1 MCGIAGAISLNH
13 EPLRVERLKPMVDVI
28 AHRGPDDAG
37 YLVYQTETSPPLG
50 QDFTDSQFQEVCPLL
65 PIIDSPRS
73 RSGLHSEK
81 WDLFFGHRR
90 LSIIDLS
97 PRGHQPMCDESRRIW
112 LIYNGEIYN
121 FREIRQELKGLGYH
135 FSSASDTEVIIHA
148 YHQWGTDC
156 IHRFNGMFAFA
167 LYDSRNQK
175 VWIARDR
182 YGIKPLYYTL
192 TNKGTFLFGSE
203 IKSILEYLTE
213 TPDVDLAAL
222 NEYFS
227 FQNIFSDRTLFSGI
241 KLLPPGHCL
250 ELDLSH
256 VGNSSGTP
264 PIVSVRSA
272 CPDTIG
278 ETRESLW
285 NGPDLIGKKIS
296 KTKYWDF
303 DFGREVNIP
312 ANELEDQL
320 YDRLTQ
326 AIQRQ
331 CVSDVPVGSYLSGG
345 MDSGTV
351 TAITASVF
359 GRISTFTIGF
369 DLSEAAAH
377 ELSFDER
384 ESAEYITNLFQ
395 TEHNERVLH
404 SGDMEAAM
412 ANLIW
417 HLEDL
422 RVGQCYP
429 NYYAARLASKFVKVV
444 MSGTG
449 GDELFGGYPW
459 RYAAAIGNGV
469 KSYMDNYYRY
479 WQRLVYN
486 KEKPLLFNQEVANQ
500 LRKMDIDGAIPFKNH
515 TLMAFRNV
523 YPKDIQCKNQGEQI
537 KGSLYFECK
546 TFLHGLLVVEDKMSM
561 AHSLETRVPL
571 LDNDLVDFACQT
583 PVRYKIA
590 NLHNRYRS
598 EGRIGL
604 ERTDVG
610 KDILRKTMGRII
622 PKSVTQ
628 AKKQGFSGPDESWFR
643 GSSEKYV
650 RDLLLNDRA
659 RINEYLNP
667 EYVRQV
673 IETHSS
679 GVENKRLLIWSLLS
693 FEWWLKQFK

>member
-1 MCGIAGAISLNH
+1 MCGIVGAISLNH
-13 EPLRVERLKPMVDVI
+13 QPLQVERLKPMVDVI
-28 AHRGPDDAG
+28 THRGPDDAG
-37 YLVYQTETSPPLG
+37 YLVWQTGTHHPFG
-50 QDFTDSQFQEVCPLL
+50 QDFTDSQFQDISPLL
-65 PIIDSPRS
+65 PIIDSP
-73 RSGLHSEK
+73 SGQNRLHSEK

-97 PRGHQPMCDESRRIW
+97 PRGHQPMCDKSRKIW

-135 FSSASDTEVIIHA
+135 FFSTSDTEVIIHA
-148 YHQWGTDC
+148 YHEWGTDC

-167 LYDSRNQK
+167 LYDGRNQK
-175 VWIARDR
+175 IWIARDR

-192 TNKGTFLFGSE
+192 TNEGTFLFGSE
-203 IKSILEYLTE
+203 IKSILEYLPE
-213 TPDVDLAAL
+213 RPDVDLAAL

-250 ELDLSH
+250 ELDLS
-256 VGNSSGTP
+256 
-264 PIVSVRSA
+264 R
-272 CPDTIG
+272 G
-278 ETRESLW
+278 E
-285 NGPDLIGKKIS
+285 IA

-303 DFGREVNIP
+303 DFRQETNVP
-312 ANELEDQL
+312 ESELEDQL

-326 AIQRQ
+326 AIKRQ

-369 DLSEAAAH
+369 DLSEATAH

-384 ESAEYITNLFQ
+384 ELAEYMANLFR
-395 TEHNERVLH
+395 TEHHERVLH
-404 SGDMEAAM
+404 SGDMEAVM
-412 ANLIW
+412 ENLIW

-429 NYYAARLASKFVKVV
+429 NYYAARLASKSVKVV

-459 RYAAAIGNGV
+459 RYATAIGN
-469 KSYMDNYYRY
+469 SPDAYMDNYYRY

-486 KEKPLLFNQEVANQ
+486 KERPLLFNQEVTNQ
-500 LRKMDIDGAIPFKNH
+500 LCNMDIDGAIPFKNH
-515 TLMAFRNV
+515 TLRTFRNV
-523 YPKDIQCKNQGEQI
+523 YPKDIRCDSREEQVNH
-537 KGSLYFECK
+537 SLYFECK
-546 TFLHGLLVVEDKMSM
+546 TFLHGLLVVEDKISM

-571 LDNDLVDFACQT
+571 LDNDLVDLACRT
-583 PVRYKIA
+583 PIRHKIA
-590 NLHNRYRS
+590 NLHKWKAFDVNIRRT
-598 EGRIGL
+598 GKVGL

-622 PKSVTQ
+622 PKSITQ

-650 RDLLLNDRA
+650 RDLLLDDKA

-667 EYVRQV
+667 KYVRQV

-693 FEWWLKQFK
+693 FEWWLKQFIK

>member
-1 MCGIAGAISLNH
+1 MCGIAGVISLNH
-13 EPLRVERLKPMVDVI
+13 DPLQAERLKPMVDVI

-37 YLVYQTETSPPLG
+37 YLIYQTGTHHPTG
-50 QDFTDSQFQEVCPLL
+50 QDFTDNQFQEVCPLL
-65 PIIDSPRS
+65 PAIDSAAGKNR
-73 RSGLHSEK
+73 LHSEK

-97 PRGHQPMCDESRRIW
+97 PRGHQPMCDKSRKIW

-135 FSSASDTEVIIHA
+135 FSSTSDTEVIIHA

-175 VWIARDR
+175 VWLARDR

-192 TNKGTFLFGSE
+192 TNEGIFLFGSE
-203 IKSILEYLTE
+203 IKSVLEYLPE
-213 TPDVDLAAL
+213 TPNVDLAAL

-241 KLLPPGHCL
+241 KLLPPGHCM
-250 ELDLSH
+250 ELDLS
-256 VGNSSGTP
+256 GGALP
-264 PIVSVRSA
+264 P
-272 CPDTIG
+272 
-278 ETRESLW
+278 
-285 NGPDLIGKKIS
+285 NLIGQKIS

-303 DFGREVNIP
+303 DFGQETDVP
-312 ANELEDQL
+312 ENELEDQL

-326 AIQRQ
+326 AVKRQ

-359 GRISTFTIGF
+359 GHISTFTIGF
-369 DLSEAAAH
+369 DLLGAATH

-384 ESAEYITNLFQ
+384 ELAGYMANLFQ
-395 TEHNERVLH
+395 TEHHERVLH
-404 SGDMEAAM
+404 SDDMEAAI

-429 NYYAARLASKFVKVV
+429 NYYAAQLASKSVKVV

-459 RYAAAIGNGV
+459 RYATAIGNSPDV
-469 KSYMDNYYRY
+469 YIDNYYRY

-486 KEKPLLFNQEVANQ
+486 KEKPLLFNQEVATQ
-500 LRKMDIDGAIPFKNH
+500 LRKMDINGTAPFKNH

-523 YPKDIQCKNQGEQI
+523 YPKGILGESREEQVNH
-537 KGSLYFECK
+537 SLYFECK
-546 TFLHGLLVVEDKMSM
+546 TFLHGLLVVEDKISM

-571 LDNDLVDFACQT
+571 LDNNLVDFACQT
-583 PVRYKIA
+583 PVHYKIA
-590 NLHNRYRS
+590 NLHEWNAFNENTSRA
-598 EGRIGL
+598 GKIGL
-604 ERTDVG
+604 ERTDAG
-610 KDILRKTMGRII
+610 KSILRKTMGRII
-622 PKSVTQ
+622 PKSITQ
-628 AKKQGFSGPDESWFR
+628 ARKQGFSGPDESWFR

-650 RDLLLNDRA
+650 RDLLLSDRA

-679 GVENKRLLIWSLLS
+679 GAENKRLLIWSLLS
-693 FEWWLKQFK
+693 FEWWLKQFIR

>member
-1 MCGIAGAISLNH
+1 MCGIVGAISLNH
-13 EPLRVERLKPMVDVI
+13 EPLQAERLKPMVDVI

-37 YLVYQTETSPPLG
+37 YLVWQTGAHHPLG
-50 QDFTDSQFQEVCPLL
+50 QDFTDSQFRGVCPLL
-65 PIIDSPRS
+65 PVIDSP
-73 RSGLHSEK
+73 SGAGRLHSEK

-97 PRGHQPMCDESRRIW
+97 SRGHQPMCDKSRKIW

-135 FSSASDTEVIIHA
+135 FFSSSDTEVIIHA
-148 YHQWGTDC
+148 YHQWRMDC

-175 VWIARDR
+175 VWLARDR

-192 TNKGTFLFGSE
+192 TNEGTFLFGSE
-203 IKSILEYLTE
+203 IKSILEYLPE
-213 TPDVDLAAL
+213 TPDVDLVAL

-250 ELDLSH
+250 EIDLSN
-256 VGNSSGTP
+256 VGNNDRGSLQNTN
-264 PIVSVRSA
+264 PIRQ
-272 CPDTIG
+272 
-278 ETRESLW
+278 
-285 NGPDLIGKKIS
+285 KIS

-303 DFGREVNIP
+303 DFGQETDVP
-312 ANELEDQL
+312 ANQLEDQL
-320 YDRLTQ
+320 YDLLTQ
-326 AIQRQ
+326 AVKRQ

-359 GRISTFTIGF
+359 GRIATFTIGF
-369 DLSEAAAH
+369 DLSEAATH

-384 ESAEYITNLFQ
+384 ELAEYMANLFQ
-395 TEHNERVLH
+395 TAHHERVLH
-404 SGDMEAAM
+404 SGDMEAVM
-412 ANLIW
+412 GDLIW

-429 NYYAARLASKFVKVV
+429 NYYAAKLASKFVKVV

-459 RYAAAIGNGV
+459 RYAAAIGNSV
-469 KSYMDNYYRY
+469 ESYTDNYYRY

-500 LRKMDIDGAIPFKNH
+500 LCKMDIDGVMPFKNH
-515 TLMAFRNV
+515 TLMAFQNV
-523 YPKDIQCKNQGEQI
+523 YPKDIRCDSREEQI
-537 KGSLYFECK
+537 NHSLYFECK
-546 TFLHGLLVVEDKMSM
+546 TFLHGLLVVEDKISM

-571 LDNDLVDFACQT
+571 LDNDLVDLACQT

-590 NLHNRYRS
+590 NLNNWEAFNQNTS
-598 EGRIGL
+598 PTGKIGL
-604 ERTDVG
+604 ERTEVG

-622 PKSVTQ
+622 PKSITQ
-628 AKKQGFSGPDESWFR
+628 AKKQGFSAPDESWFR

-650 RDLLLNDRA
+650 RDLLLDDKA
-659 RINEYLNP
+659 RINDYLNP

-673 IETHSS
+673 IETHSF
-679 GVENKRLLIWSLLS
+679 GV
-693 FEWWLKQFK
+693 

>member
-13 EPLRVERLKPMVDVI
+13 GPLRVERLKPMVDVI

-37 YLVYQTETSPPLG
+37 YLVYQLQGSPRNGIG
-50 QDFTDSQFQEVCPLL
+50 QDFTDSQFQDICPLL
-65 PIIDSPRS
+65 PAIDSAAGQNR
-73 RSGLHSEK
+73 LHSEK
-81 WDLFFGHRR
+81 WNLFFGHRR

-97 PRGHQPMCDESRRIW
+97 PRGHQPMCDKSRRIW

-121 FREIRQELKGLGYH
+121 FREIRQELKGLGSH

-148 YHQWGTDC
+148 YHEWGMDC
-156 IHRFNGMFAFA
+156 IHRLNGMFAFA

-192 TNKGTFLFGSE
+192 TNEGTFLFGSE
-203 IKSILEYLTE
+203 IKSILEYLSE
-213 TPDVDLAAL
+213 AQDIDLAAL

-241 KLLPPGHCL
+241 KLLPPGHYL
-250 ELDLSH
+250 ELDLS
-256 VGNSSGTP
+256 
-264 PIVSVRSA
+264 PIALNPNAAIER
-272 CPDTIG
+272 
-278 ETRESLW
+278 
-285 NGPDLIGKKIS
+285 KIS

-303 DFGREVNIP
+303 DFGREINIP
-312 ANELEDQL
+312 ATELENQL

-326 AIQRQ
+326 AVKRQ

-359 GRISTFTIGF
+359 GQISTFTIGF
-369 DLSEAAAH
+369 DLSEAADH

-384 ESAEYITNLFQ
+384 ESAAHIANLFQ
-395 TEHNERVLH
+395 TAHHERVLH
-404 SGDMEAAM
+404 PDDMEAVM
-412 ANLIW
+412 GDLIW

-459 RYAAAIGNGV
+459 RYATAIGNSV
-469 KSYMDNYYRY
+469 ESYMDNYYHY
-479 WQRLVYN
+479 WQRLMYN
-486 KEKPLLFNQEVANQ
+486 NEKPLLFNQEVADR
-500 LRKMDIDGAIPFKNH
+500 LRKMDIDGAMPFKNH
-515 TLMAFRNV
+515 TLMAFQNV
-523 YPKDIQCKNQGEQI
+523 YPGEIRCNSREEQI

-571 LDNDLVDFACQT
+571 LDNDLVDLACQI

-590 NLHNRYRS
+590 NLHDWKASDADIPR
-598 EGRIGL
+598 GL
-604 ERTDVG
+604 ERTEVG

-622 PKSVTQ
+622 PKSITQ

-643 GSSEKYV
+643 GSSEKYM

-673 IETHSS
+673 IETHSA

-693 FEWWLKQFK
+693 FEWWLKQFIK

>member
-1 MCGIAGAISLNH
+1 MCGIVGAISLNH
-13 EPLRVERLKPMVDVI
+13 EPLQVARLKPMVDII

-37 YLVYQTETSPPLG
+37 YLVYRTGAHHATC
-50 QDFTDSQFQEVCPLL
+50 QDFTDSQFQEVCPSL
-65 PIIDSPRS
+65 PLIGSA
-73 RSGLHSEK
+73 SGQNRLHSEK

-97 PRGHQPMCDESRRIW
+97 PRAHQPMCDKSRKIW

-121 FREIRQELKGLGYH
+121 FREIRQELKALGYH
-135 FSSASDTEVIIHA
+135 FSSASDTEVILHA
-148 YHQWGTDC
+148 YHEWGTDC

-175 VWIARDR
+175 VWLARDR

-192 TNKGTFLFGSE
+192 TNEGTFLFGSE
-203 IKSILEYLTE
+203 IKSILEYLPE
-213 TPDVDLAAL
+213 RPDVDLAAL

-241 KLLPPGHCL
+241 TLLPPGHCL
-250 ELDLSH
+250 ELDLSN
-256 VGNSSGTP
+256 VENNDRGSLQSTN
-264 PIVSVRSA
+264 PI
-272 CPDTIG
+272 G
-278 ETRESLW
+278 Q
-285 NGPDLIGKKIS
+285 KIS
-296 KTKYWDF
+296 KTEYWDF
-303 DFGREVNIP
+303 DFGQEMDVP
-312 ANELEDQL
+312 ANQLEDQL
-320 YDRLTQ
+320 YDLLTQ
-326 AIQRQ
+326 AVKRQ
-331 CVSDVPVGSYLSGG
+331 CVSDVPIGSYLSGG
-345 MDSGTV
+345 MDSGAV

-359 GRISTFTIGF
+359 GRIATFTIGF

-384 ESAEYITNLFQ
+384 KSAESMANLFQ
-395 TEHNERVLH
+395 TAHHECVLG
-404 SGDMEAAM
+404 SGDMEAVM
-412 ANLIW
+412 GNLIW

-429 NYYAARLASKFVKVV
+429 NYYAARLASKSVKVV

-459 RYAAAIGNGV
+459 RYAAGVGNSIE
-469 KSYMDNYYRY
+469 SYMDNYYRY

-486 KEKPLLFNQEVANQ
+486 KEKSLLFNQEVANQ
-500 LRKMDIDGAIPFKNH
+500 LCKLDIDGAIPFKNH
-515 TLMAFRNV
+515 TLKTFRNV
-523 YPKDIQCKNQGEQI
+523 YPKDIRGESREEQVNH
-537 KGSLYFECK
+537 SLYFECK

-571 LDNDLVDFACQT
+571 LDNDLVDLACQT
-583 PVRYKIA
+583 PVHYKIA
-590 NLHNRYRS
+590 NLHERNAFVQDTSRRGKVS
-598 EGRIGL
+598 L
-604 ERTDVG
+604 KRTDVG

-622 PKSVTQ
+622 PKSITQ

-650 RDLLLNDRA
+650 RDLLLNDKA
-659 RINEYLNP
+659 RINEYFNP

-673 IETHSS
+673 IETHNS
-679 GVENKRLLIWSLLS
+679 GAENKRLLIWSLLS
-693 FEWWLKQFK
+693 FEWWLKQFIK

>member
-13 EPLRVERLKPMVDVI
+13 RSLQVERLKPMVDAI

-37 YLVYQTETSPPLG
+37 YLVWQTGTHHSLG
-50 QDFTDSQFQEVCPLL
+50 QDFTDSQFQDISPLL
-65 PIIDSPRS
+65 PVIDSPSGQNRLRS
-73 RSGLHSEK
+73 EE
-81 WDLFFGHRR
+81 WNLFFGHRR

-97 PRGHQPMCDESRRIW
+97 PRGHQPMSDKPRKIW

-135 FSSASDTEVIIHA
+135 FFSASDTEVIVHA
-148 YHQWGTDC
+148 YHEWGTDC
-156 IHRFNGMFAFA
+156 IHRFNGMFALA

-175 VWIARDR
+175 VWLARDR

-192 TNKGTFLFGSE
+192 TNEGTFLFGSE
-203 IKSILEYLTE
+203 IKSILEYLPE

-256 VGNSSGTP
+256 VALN
-264 PIVSVRSA
+264 
-272 CPDTIG
+272 
-278 ETRESLW
+278 
-285 NGPDLIGKKIS
+285 PDLIGRKIS

-303 DFGREVNIP
+303 DFGQETKTS

-326 AIQRQ
+326 AVERQ

-351 TAITASVF
+351 TAITTAVF
-359 GRISTFTIGF
+359 GRIATFTIGF
-369 DLSEAAAH
+369 DLSEAASH
-377 ELSFDER
+377 ELNFDER
-384 ESAEYITNLFQ
+384 ESAEYMANLFQ
-395 TEHNERVLH
+395 TEHHERVLH
-404 SGDMEAAM
+404 PDDMEAVTAK
-412 ANLIW
+412 LIW

-459 RYAAAIGNGV
+459 RYAAGIGNSV
-469 KSYMDNYYRY
+469 ESYADNYYRY

-486 KEKPLLFNQEVANQ
+486 EEKPLLFNREVGDQ
-500 LRKMDIDGAIPFKNH
+500 LRRMDIDGAIPLKNH

-523 YPKDIQCKNQGEQI
+523 YPRGIRCNSRAEQVNH
-537 KGSLYFECK
+537 SLYFECK

-561 AHSLETRVPL
+561 AHSLETRVPF
-571 LDNDLVDFACQT
+571 LDNDLVDLACQT

-590 NLHNRYRS
+590 NLHNWKAFNENSALRGKDS
-598 EGRIGL
+598 S

-610 KDILRKTMGRII
+610 KNILRKTMARII
-622 PKSVTQ
+622 PISITQ
-628 AKKQGFSGPDESWFR
+628 AKKQGFSAPDESWFR
-643 GSSEKYV
+643 GSSEQYI
-650 RDLLLNDRA
+650 RDLLLDDRA

-667 EYVRQV
+667 GYVRQV
-673 IETHSS
+673 IETHSA

-693 FEWWLKQFK
+693 FEWWLKQFVK

>member
-13 EPLRVERLKPMVDVI
+13 DPLQAERLQPMIDVI

-37 YLVYQTETSPPLG
+37 YLVCRTGTDHSLG
-50 QDFTDSQFQEVCPLL
+50 QDFTDSQFQDICPLMPAIDL
-65 PIIDSPRS
+65 P
-73 RSGLHSEK
+73 SGKNRLHSEK

-90 LSIIDLS
+90 LSVIDLS
-97 PRGHQPMCDESRRIW
+97 PRGHQPMCDQSRKIW

-121 FREIRQELKGLGYH
+121 FREIRQELKSLGYH

-175 VWIARDR
+175 VWLVRDR

-192 TNKGTFLFGSE
+192 TNEGTFLFGSE
-203 IKSILEYLTE
+203 IKSILEYLPE
-213 TPDVDLAAL
+213 RPGIDLAAL

-227 FQNIFSDRTLFSGI
+227 FQNICSDRTLFSGI
-241 KLLPPGHCL
+241 KLLSPGHCL

-256 VGNSSGTP
+256 PAWPSN
-264 PIVSVRSA
+264 
-272 CPDTIG
+272 
-278 ETRESLW
+278 
-285 NGPDLIGKKIS
+285 LIEQKIS

-303 DFGREVNIP
+303 DFGQETNVPENK
-312 ANELEDQL
+312 LEDQL

-326 AIQRQ
+326 AVKRQ

-359 GRISTFTIGF
+359 GRLSTFTIGF
-369 DLSEAAAH
+369 DLAEAAAH

-384 ESAEYITNLFQ
+384 ELAEYMANLFQ
-395 TEHNERVLH
+395 TDHHERVLH

-429 NYYAARLASKFVKVV
+429 NYYAAQLASKSVKVV

-459 RYAAAIGNGV
+459 RYATAIGN
-469 KSYMDNYYRY
+469 SPDAYIDNYYRY

-500 LRKMDIDGAIPFKNH
+500 LRKMDIDGTVPFKNH

-523 YPKDIQCKNQGEQI
+523 YPKDILGDSRAEQVNH
-537 KGSLYFECK
+537 SLYFECK
-546 TFLHGLLVVEDKMSM
+546 TFLHGLLVVEDKISM

-571 LDNDLVDFACQT
+571 LDNDLVDLACQT
-583 PVRYKIA
+583 PVHYKIA
-590 NLHNRYRS
+590 NWHEWNAFNEDTSRT
-598 EGRIGL
+598 GKVNL
-604 ERTDVG
+604 ERTDAG
-610 KDILRKTMGRII
+610 KSILRKTMERII
-622 PKSVTQ
+622 PKSITQ

-650 RDLLLNDRA
+650 RDLLLSNQA

-667 EYVRQV
+667 KYVRQV
-673 IETHSS
+673 IETHSA

-693 FEWWLKQFK
+693 FEWWLKQFVR

>member
-1 MCGIAGAISLNH
+1 MCGIVGAISLNH
-13 EPLRVERLKPMVDVI
+13 QPLQVERLKPMVDVI

-37 YLVYQTETSPPLG
+37 YLVWQTGTHHALG
-50 QDFTDSQFQEVCPLL
+50 QDFTDSQFQDVCPLL
-65 PIIDSPRS
+65 SVIDSP
-73 RSGLHSEK
+73 SGQNRLHSEK

-97 PRGHQPMCDESRRIW
+97 PRGHQPMCDKSRKIW

-135 FSSASDTEVIIHA
+135 FFSTSDTEVIIHA

-175 VWIARDR
+175 VWLARDR

-192 TNKGTFLFGSE
+192 TNEGTFLFGSE
-203 IKSILEYLTE
+203 IKSILEYLPE
-213 TPDVDLAAL
+213 APDVDLAAL

-250 ELDLSH
+250 ELDLL
-256 VGNSSGTP
+256 
-264 PIVSVRSA
+264 R
-272 CPDTIG
+272 G
-278 ETRESLW
+278 E
-285 NGPDLIGKKIS
+285 IAQ
-296 KTKYWDF
+296 TKYWDF
-303 DFGREVNIP
+303 DFKQETNVP
-312 ANELEDQL
+312 ESELEDQL

-326 AIQRQ
+326 AVKRQ

-369 DLSEAAAH
+369 DLSEATAH

-384 ESAEYITNLFQ
+384 ELAEYMANLFR
-395 TEHNERVLH
+395 TEHHERVLH
-404 SGDMEAAM
+404 SGDMEAVM
-412 ANLIW
+412 ENLIW

-429 NYYAARLASKFVKVV
+429 NYYAARLASKSVKVV

-459 RYAAAIGNGV
+459 RYATAIGNSV
-469 KSYMDNYYRY
+469 ESYRDNYYRY

-500 LRKMDIDGAIPFKNH
+500 LRKMDVDGAVPFKNH

-523 YPKDIQCKNQGEQI
+523 YPREIQCSSKEEQVNH
-537 KGSLYFECK
+537 SLYFECK

-571 LDNDLVDFACQT
+571 LDNDLVDLACQT
-583 PVRYKIA
+583 PVRHKIA
-590 NLHNRYRS
+590 NLHKWKAFDANNRRT
-598 EGRIGL
+598 GKINL
-604 ERTDVG
+604 ERTEVG
-610 KDILRKTMGRII
+610 KEILRKTMGRII
-622 PKSVTQ
+622 PQSITQ
-628 AKKQGFSGPDESWFR
+628 AKKQGFSAPDESWFR

-650 RDLLLNDRA
+650 RDLLLSDQA

-667 EYVRQV
+667 KYVRQV
-673 IETHSS
+673 IETHSA

-693 FEWWLKQFK
+693 FEWWLKQFVK

>member
-1 MCGIAGAISLNH
+1 MCGITGAISLNH
-13 EPLRVERLKPMVDVI
+13 QPLRVEHLRPMVDII

-37 YLVYQTETSPPLG
+37 YLVWQTGAHHSLG
-50 QDFTDSQFQEVCPLL
+50 QDFTDSQFQDVCPLL
-65 PIIDSPRS
+65 PVIDSL
-73 RSGLHSEK
+73 SGQNRLHSEK
-81 WDLFFGHRR
+81 WNLFFGHRR
-90 LSIIDLS
+90 LSVIDLS
-97 PRGHQPMCDESRRIW
+97 PRGHQPMCDKFRKIW

-121 FREIRQELKGLGYH
+121 FREIRQELKALGYH
-135 FSSASDTEVIIHA
+135 FSSASDTEVILHA
-148 YHQWGTDC
+148 YHEWGTDC

-167 LYDSRNQK
+167 LYDNRNQK
-175 VWIARDR
+175 VWLARDR

-192 TNKGTFLFGSE
+192 TNEGTFLFGSE
-203 IKSILEYLTE
+203 IKSILEYLPE
-213 TPDVDLAAL
+213 SPEVDLAAL

-250 ELDLSH
+250 ELDLSN
-256 VGNSSGTP
+256 VGNNDRG
-264 PIVSVRSA
+264 
-272 CPDTIG
+272 
-278 ETRESLW
+278 SLQ
-285 NGPDLIGKKIS
+285 NTSLIRQKIS

-303 DFGREVNIP
+303 DFGQEIDIP
-312 ANELEDQL
+312 VNELEDQL

-326 AIQRQ
+326 AVKRQ
-331 CVSDVPVGSYLSGG
+331 CISDVPVGSYLSGG

-359 GRISTFTIGF
+359 GQISTFTIGF

-384 ESAEYITNLFQ
+384 ELAGDIANLFQ
-395 TEHNERVLH
+395 TRHHEHVLH
-404 SGDMEAAM
+404 SGDMEAVM
-412 ANLIW
+412 GDLIW

-429 NYYAARLASKFVKVV
+429 NYHAAQLASKSVKVV

-459 RYAAAIGNGV
+459 RYAAAIGNSAE
-469 KSYMDNYYRY
+469 SYTDNYYRY

-486 KEKPLLFNQEVANQ
+486 REKSLLFNQEIVNQ
-500 LRKMDIDGAIPFKNH
+500 LRKMDIDGAIPLKNH
-515 TLMAFRNV
+515 TLRAFQDV
-523 YPKDIQCKNQGEQI
+523 YPEGIQCDSREEQVNH
-537 KGSLYFECK
+537 SLYFECK
-546 TFLHGLLVVEDKMSM
+546 TFLHGLLVVEDKISM

-571 LDNDLVDFACQT
+571 LDNDLVDLACQT
-583 PVRYKIA
+583 PVHYKIA
-590 NLHNRYRS
+590 NLHNWKVFDANSPRT
-598 EGRIGL
+598 GKVGL

-610 KDILRKTMGRII
+610 KDILRKTMRRII
-622 PKSVTQ
+622 PKSITQ
-628 AKKQGFSGPDESWFR
+628 AKKQGFSAPDESWFR

-650 RDLLLNDRA
+650 RDFLLSDQA

-673 IETHSS
+673 IETHSA
-679 GVENKRLLIWSLLS
+679 GIENKRLLIWSLLS
-693 FEWWLKQFK
+693 FEWWLKQFMK

>member
-13 EPLRVERLKPMVDVI
+13 EPLRVECLKPMVDVI

-37 YLVYQTETSPPLG
+37 YLVYQTGMHHPTG
-50 QDFTDSQFQEVCPLL
+50 QDFTDSQFQEVCLLL
-65 PIIDSPRS
+65 PIIDSP
-73 RSGLHSEK
+73 SGRNRLHSEK

-97 PRGHQPMCDESRRIW
+97 PRGHQPMCDKSRKIW

-135 FSSASDTEVIIHA
+135 FSSASDTEVIIYA

-192 TNKGTFLFGSE
+192 TNEGTFLFGSE
-203 IKSILEYLTE
+203 IKSILEYLPE

-256 VGNSSGTP
+256 AALSPN
-264 PIVSVRSA
+264 
-272 CPDTIG
+272 
-278 ETRESLW
+278 
-285 NGPDLIGKKIS
+285 LIGRKIS

-303 DFGREVNIP
+303 DFGGETNVP
-312 ANELEDQL
+312 ENELEDQL

-326 AIQRQ
+326 AVKRQ

-369 DLSEAAAH
+369 DLSEAATH
-377 ELSFDER
+377 ELNFDER
-384 ESAEYITNLFQ
+384 ELAEYMANLFQ
-395 TEHNERVLH
+395 TAHHEFVLH
-404 SGDMEAAM
+404 SGDMEAVM
-412 ANLIW
+412 GDLIW

-429 NYYAARLASKFVKVV
+429 NYHAARLAGKQVKVV

-459 RYAAAIGNGV
+459 RYAAAIGNSV
-469 KSYMDNYYRY
+469 ESYTDNYYRY

-500 LRKMDIDGAIPFKNH
+500 LCKMDIDGAIPFKNH
-515 TLMAFRNV
+515 TLMTFQNV
-523 YPKDIQCKNQGEQI
+523 YPKDIRCDSREEQVNY
-537 KGSLYFECK
+537 SLYFECK
-546 TFLHGLLVVEDKMSM
+546 TFLHGLLVVEDKISM

-571 LDNDLVDFACQT
+571 LDNDLVDLACQT
-583 PVRYKIA
+583 AVRYKIA
-590 NLHNRYRS
+590 NLHNWKVFNENTSRT
-598 EGRIGL
+598 GKVGL
-604 ERTDVG
+604 ERTAVG

-622 PKSVTQ
+622 PKSLRKPRNR
-628 AKKQGFSGPDESWFR
+628 ASADPMNR
-643 GSSEKYV
+643 GSAAAAKNMY
-650 RDLLLNDRA
+650 
-659 RINEYLNP
+659 
-667 EYVRQV
+667 
-673 IETHSS
+673 ET
-679 GVENKRLLIWSLLS
+679 
-693 FEWWLKQFK
+693 FC

>member
-1 MCGIAGAISLNH
+1 MCGIAGAVSLNH
-13 EPLRVERLKPMVDVI
+13 EPLQVERLKPMVDVI

-37 YLVYQTETSPPLG
+37 YLVYQTGTDRLVG

-65 PIIDSPRS
+65 PVIDSP
-73 RSGLHSEK
+73 SGRRILHSEK
-81 WDLFFGHRR
+81 WNLFFGHRR

-97 PRGHQPMCDESRRIW
+97 PRGHQPMCDKGRKIW

-121 FREIRQELKGLGYH
+121 FREIRQELKRLGYH

-167 LYDSRNQK
+167 LYDSRNHK
-175 VWIARDR
+175 VWLARDR

-192 TNKGTFLFGSE
+192 TDEGTFLFGSE
-203 IKSILEYLTE
+203 IKSILEYLPAG
-213 TPDVDLAAL
+213 PDVDLAAL

-241 KLLPPGHCL
+241 KLLPPGHSL
-250 ELDLSH
+250 ELDLSN
-256 VGNSSGTP
+256 VDLN
-264 PIVSVRSA
+264 
-272 CPDTIG
+272 PDCIG
-278 ETRESLW
+278 R
-285 NGPDLIGKKIS
+285 KIS

-303 DFGREVNIP
+303 DFGQEIDVP
-312 ANELEDQL
+312 TTQLEDQL
-320 YDRLTQ
+320 YALLTQ
-326 AIQRQ
+326 AIKRQ

-351 TAITASVF
+351 TAITTSVF
-359 GRISTFTIGF
+359 GRIATFTIGF
-369 DLSEAAAH
+369 DLSEAAGH
-377 ELSFDER
+377 ERSFDER
-384 ESAEYITNLFQ
+384 ELAEYMANLFQ
-395 TEHNERVLH
+395 TQHHERALH
-404 SGDMEAAM
+404 SGDMEAVM
-412 ANLIW
+412 GNLIW

-429 NYYAARLASKFVKVV
+429 NYHAAHLASKSVKVV

-459 RYAAAIGNGV
+459 RYAAAIGN
-469 KSYMDNYYRY
+469 SPDAYMDNYYRY

-486 KEKPLLFNQEVANQ
+486 REKSLLFNQEVTNQ
-500 LRKMDIDGAIPFKNH
+500 LCSMDIDGAIPFKNH
-515 TLMAFRNV
+515 TLKTFRNV
-523 YPKDIQCKNQGEQI
+523 YPGDIRCDSREEQVNH
-537 KGSLYFECK
+537 SLYFECK
-546 TFLHGLLVVEDKMSM
+546 TFLHGLLVVEDKISM

-571 LDNDLVDFACQT
+571 LDNDLVDLACQT

-590 NLHNRYRS
+590 NLHEWNAFNENTSRA
-598 EGRIGL
+598 EKVGL
-604 ERTDVG
+604 ERTDAG

-622 PKSVTQ
+622 PQSVTQ

-650 RDLLLNDRA
+650 RDLLLDDKA

-679 GVENKRLLIWSLLS
+679 GAENKRLLIWSLLS
-693 FEWWLKQFK
+693 FEWWLKQFIK

>member
-13 EPLRVERLKPMVDVI
+13 RPLQAERLKPMIDVI

-37 YLVYQTETSPPLG
+37 YLVWQAGTYHSLG
-50 QDFTDSQFQEVCPLL
+50 QDFTDSQFQEIAPLL
-65 PIIDSPRS
+65 PVIDSPSGQNRLRS
-73 RSGLHSEK
+73 EE
-81 WDLFFGHRR
+81 WNLFFGHRR

-97 PRGHQPMCDESRRIW
+97 PRGHQPMSDKPRKIW
-112 LIYNGEIYN
+112 LVYNGEIYN

-135 FSSASDTEVIIHA
+135 FSSVSDTEVIIHA
-148 YHQWGTDC
+148 YHEWGTDC
-156 IHRFNGMFAFA
+156 IHRFNGMFALA

-175 VWIARDR
+175 VWLARDR

-192 TNKGTFLFGSE
+192 TNEGTFLFGSE
-203 IKSILEYLTE
+203 IKSILEYLPE

-256 VGNSSGTP
+256 VALN
-264 PIVSVRSA
+264 
-272 CPDTIG
+272 
-278 ETRESLW
+278 
-285 NGPDLIGKKIS
+285 PDLIGRKIS

-303 DFGREVNIP
+303 DFGQETKTS

-326 AIQRQ
+326 AVERQ

-351 TAITASVF
+351 TAITTAVF
-359 GRISTFTIGF
+359 GRIATFTIGF
-369 DLSEAAAH
+369 DLSEAASH
-377 ELSFDER
+377 ELNFDER
-384 ESAEYITNLFQ
+384 ESAEYMANLFQ
-395 TEHNERVLH
+395 TTHHERVLH
-404 SGDMEAAM
+404 PDDMEAVTAK
-412 ANLIW
+412 LIW

-429 NYYAARLASKFVKVV
+429 NYYAAQLAGKFVKVV

-459 RYAAAIGNGV
+459 RYAAGIGNSV
-469 KSYMDNYYRY
+469 ESYTDNYYRY

-486 KEKPLLFNQEVANQ
+486 EEKPLLFNREVGDQ
-500 LRKMDIDGAIPFKNH
+500 LRKMDIDGAIPLKNH

-523 YPKDIQCKNQGEQI
+523 YPRGIRCNSREEQVNH
-537 KGSLYFECK
+537 SLYFECK

-571 LDNDLVDFACQT
+571 LDNDLVDLACQT

-590 NLHNRYRS
+590 NLHNWKAFNENS
-598 EGRIGL
+598 LLKGKDSS

-610 KDILRKTMGRII
+610 KNILRKTMARII
-622 PKSVTQ
+622 PRSITQ
-628 AKKQGFSGPDESWFR
+628 AKKQGFSAPDESWFR
-643 GSSEKYV
+643 GSSEQYI
-650 RDLLLNDRA
+650 RDLLLDDRA

-667 EYVRQV
+667 GYVRQV
-673 IETHSS
+673 IETHSA

-693 FEWWLKQFK
+693 FEWWLKQFVK

>member
-37 YLVYQTETSPPLG
+37 YLIYQTGTHHPTG
-50 QDFTDSQFQEVCPLL
+50 QDFTDNQFQEVCPLL
-65 PIIDSPRS
+65 PVIDSAAGKNR
-73 RSGLHSEK
+73 LHSEK

-97 PRGHQPMCDESRRIW
+97 PRGHQPMCDKSRKIW

-121 FREIRQELKGLGYH
+121 FREIRQELKALGYR

-148 YHQWGTDC
+148 YHEWGADC

-167 LYDSRNQK
+167 LYDSLNQK
-175 VWIARDR
+175 VWLARDR

-192 TNKGTFLFGSE
+192 TNEGTFLFGSE
-203 IKSILEYLTE
+203 IKSILEYLPE
-213 TPDVDLAAL
+213 TPNVDLAAL

-227 FQNIFSDRTLFSGI
+227 FQNIFTDRTLFSGI
-241 KLLPPGHCL
+241 KLLPPGHYL
-250 ELDLSH
+250 ELSLLSPA
-256 VGNSSGTP
+256 SP
-264 PIVSVRSA
+264 
-272 CPDTIG
+272 
-278 ETRESLW
+278 
-285 NGPDLIGKKIS
+285 PDLIGRQIS
-296 KTKYWDF
+296 KIKYWDF
-303 DFGREVNIP
+303 DFGQETNIP
-312 ANELEDQL
+312 ENELENQL

-326 AIQRQ
+326 AVKRQ
-331 CVSDVPVGSYLSGG
+331 CVSDVPIGSYLSGG

-377 ELSFDER
+377 ELNFDER
-384 ESAEYITNLFQ
+384 KSAESMANLFQ
-395 TEHNERVLH
+395 TEHHERVLR
-404 SGDMEAAM
+404 SDDMETVM
-412 ANLIW
+412 EDLIW

-429 NYYAARLASKFVKVV
+429 NYYAAWLASRSVKVV

-459 RYAAAIGNGV
+459 RYAAGLGNSV
-469 KSYMDNYYRY
+469 ESYTDNYYRY

-500 LRKMDIDGAIPFKNH
+500 LCEMDIDGAIPFKNH

-523 YPKDIQCKNQGEQI
+523 YPKDIQCGSPEEQVNH
-537 KGSLYFECK
+537 SLYFECK
-546 TFLHGLLVVEDKMSM
+546 TFLHGLLVVEDKISM

-571 LDNDLVDFACQT
+571 LDNDLVDLACQT
-583 PVRYKIA
+583 PVLYKIA
-590 NLHNRYRS
+590 NLHDWEAFNKNTSRT
-598 EGRIGL
+598 GQVGL
-604 ERTDVG
+604 ERTAVG

-622 PKSVTQ
+622 PKSITQ
-628 AKKQGFSGPDESWFR
+628 AKKQGFSAPDESWFR

-650 RDLLLNDRA
+650 RDLLLRDKA

-693 FEWWLKQFK
+693 LEWWLKQFIR

>member
-13 EPLRVERLKPMVDVI
+13 RPLQAERLKPMIDVI

-37 YLVYQTETSPPLG
+37 YLVWQTGTYHSLG
-50 QDFTDSQFQEVCPLL
+50 QDFTDSQFQEISPLL
-65 PIIDSPRS
+65 PVIDSPSGQNRLRS
-73 RSGLHSEK
+73 EE
-81 WDLFFGHRR
+81 WNLFFGHRR

-97 PRGHQPMCDESRRIW
+97 PRGHQPMSDKSRKIW
-112 LIYNGEIYN
+112 LVYNGEIYN
-121 FREIRQELKGLGYH
+121 FREIRQELKELGYH
-135 FSSASDTEVIIHA
+135 FFSASDTEVIIHA
-148 YHQWGTDC
+148 YREWGTDC
-156 IHRFNGMFAFA
+156 IHRFNGMFALA

-192 TNKGTFLFGSE
+192 TNEGTFLFGSE
-203 IKSILEYLTE
+203 IKSILEYLPE

-241 KLLPPGHCL
+241 KLLPPGHYL
-250 ELDLSH
+250 ELDLS
-256 VGNSSGTP
+256 
-264 PIVSVRSA
+264 PIA
-272 CPDTIG
+272 LNPG
-278 ETRESLW
+278 
-285 NGPDLIGKKIS
+285 LIGRKIS

-303 DFGREVNIP
+303 DFGQESKTS

-326 AIQRQ
+326 AVERQ

-351 TAITASVF
+351 TAITTSVF
-359 GRISTFTIGF
+359 GRIATFTIGF
-369 DLSEAAAH
+369 DLSEAASH
-377 ELSFDER
+377 ELNFDER
-384 ESAEYITNLFQ
+384 ESAEYMANLFQ
-395 TEHNERVLH
+395 TEHHERVLH
-404 SGDMEAAM
+404 PNDMEAVTAK
-412 ANLIW
+412 LIW

-429 NYYAARLASKFVKVV
+429 NYYAAQLAGKFVKVV

-459 RYAAAIGNGV
+459 RYAAGIGNSV
-469 KSYMDNYYRY
+469 ESYTDNYYRY

-486 KEKPLLFNQEVANQ
+486 EEKPLLFNREVGDQ
-500 LRKMDIDGAIPFKNH
+500 LRQMDIDGAIPLKNH

-523 YPKDIQCKNQGEQI
+523 YPSEIRCNSREEQVNH
-537 KGSLYFECK
+537 SLYFECK

-571 LDNDLVDFACQT
+571 LDNDLVDLACQT

-590 NLHNRYRS
+590 NLHNWKAFNENS
-598 EGRIGL
+598 PFKGKDSS

-610 KDILRKTMGRII
+610 KNILRKTMARII
-622 PKSVTQ
+622 PRSITQ
-628 AKKQGFSGPDESWFR
+628 AKKQGFSAPDESWFR
-643 GSSEKYV
+643 GSSEQYI
-650 RDLLLNDRA
+650 RDLLLDDRA

-667 EYVRQV
+667 GYVRQV
-673 IETHSS
+673 IETHSA

-693 FEWWLKQFK
+693 FEWWLKQFVK

>member
-13 EPLRVERLKPMVDVI
+13 RPLYVDRLKPMVDVI

-37 YLVYQTETSPPLG
+37 YLVAQTVTNRSLV
-50 QDFTDSQFQEVCPLL
+50 QDFTDSQFHDICPLL
-65 PIIDSPRS
+65 SVIDSP
-73 RSGLHSEK
+73 SGQNRLYSEK
-81 WDLFFGHRR
+81 WNLFFGHRR

-97 PRGHQPMCDESRRIW
+97 PRGHQPMSDKSRTIW

-121 FREIRQELKGLGYH
+121 FREIRQELEKLDYH
-135 FSSASDTEVIIHA
+135 FFSSSDTEVIIHA
-148 YHQWGTDC
+148 YHKWGMDC
-156 IHRFNGMFAFA
+156 IHRFNGMFALA

-175 VWIARDR
+175 VWLARDR

-192 TNKGTFLFGSE
+192 TNEETFLFGSE
-203 IKSILEYLTE
+203 IKSILEYLPE

-227 FQNIFSDRTLFSGI
+227 FQNVFSDRTLFSGI
-241 KLLPPGHCL
+241 KLLPPGHYL
-250 ELDLSH
+250 ELNLPGATLSP
-256 VGNSSGTP
+256 N
-264 PIVSVRSA
+264 PI
-272 CPDTIG
+272 G
-278 ETRESLW
+278 Q
-285 NGPDLIGKKIS
+285 KIS
-296 KTKYWDF
+296 KTKHWDF
-303 DFGREVNIP
+303 NFGQETNMP
-312 ANELEDQL
+312 EDELEDHL

-326 AIQRQ
+326 AVKRQ

-351 TAITASVF
+351 TAITACVF
-359 GRISTFTIGF
+359 GQISTFTIGF
-369 DLSEAAAH
+369 DLSEAATH
-377 ELSFDER
+377 ELNFDER
-384 ESAEYITNLFQ
+384 ESAEYMANLFR
-395 TEHNERVLH
+395 TAHHERVLH
-404 SGDMEAAM
+404 SDDMEAAM

-422 RVGQCYP
+422 RAGQCYP
-429 NYYAARLASKFVKVV
+429 NYYAARLAGGFVKVV

-459 RYAAAIGNGV
+459 RYAAAIGNSAE
-469 KSYMDNYYRY
+469 SYTDNYYRY

-486 KEKPLLFNQEVANQ
+486 KDKPLIFNQEVKDQ
-500 LRKMDIDGAIPFKNH
+500 LRQMDIDGGIPFKNH
-515 TLMAFRNV
+515 TLSAFRNV
-523 YPKDIQCKNQGEQI
+523 YPMGIQCNSWEEQVNH
-537 KGSLYFECK
+537 SLYFECK

-571 LDNDLVDFACQT
+571 LDNDLVDLACQT

-590 NLHNRYRS
+590 NFHNWKAFDANS
-598 EGRIGL
+598 PPTGKVGL

-622 PKSVTQ
+622 PKSITR

-643 GSSEKYV
+643 GSSQNYV
-650 RDLLLNDRA
+650 QDLLLDDKA

-673 IETHSS
+673 LETHNA

-693 FEWWLKQFK
+693 FEWWLRQFIK

>member
-13 EPLRVERLKPMVDVI
+13 HPLQTERLKPMVDVI

-37 YLVYQTETSPPLG
+37 YLVYQTGNYQPLG
-50 QDFTDSQFQEVCPLL
+50 QDFTDSQFQNVCPLL
-65 PIIDSPRS
+65 PVIDSPLRS

-97 PRGHQPMCDESRRIW
+97 PRGHQPMCDKSRKIW

-148 YHQWGTDC
+148 YHQWGTNC

-175 VWIARDR
+175 VWLARDR
-182 YGIKPLYYTL
+182 YGVKPLYYTL
-192 TNKGTFLFGSE
+192 TDEGTFLFGSE
-203 IKSILEYLTE
+203 IKSILEYLPE
-213 TPDVDLAAL
+213 GPDVDLAAL

-241 KLLPPGHCL
+241 KLLPPGHYL
-250 ELDLSH
+250 ELDLSN
-256 VGNSSGTP
+256 VALN
-264 PIVSVRSA
+264 
-272 CPDTIG
+272 
-278 ETRESLW
+278 
-285 NGPDLIGKKIS
+285 PDLIGRKIS

-303 DFGREVNIP
+303 DFGQEMGIP

-320 YDRLTQ
+320 YDRLTR
-326 AIQRQ
+326 AVKRQ

-359 GRISTFTIGF
+359 GRIATFTIGF
-369 DLSEAAAH
+369 DLSEAADH
-377 ELSFDER
+377 ELTFDER
-384 ESAEYITNLFQ
+384 ELAEYMANLFQ
-395 TEHNERVLH
+395 TAHHEHVLH
-404 SGDMEAAM
+404 SDDMEAVM

-429 NYYAARLASKFVKVV
+429 NYYAAHLASKSVKVV

-459 RYAAAIGNGV
+459 RYATAIGN
-469 KSYMDNYYRY
+469 SPDAYIDNYYRY

-486 KEKPLLFNQEVANQ
+486 REKPLLFNQEVINQ
-500 LRKMDIDGAIPFKNH
+500 LCSMDIDGATPFKNH
-515 TLMAFRNV
+515 TLTAFRDV
-523 YPKDIQCKNQGEQI
+523 YPREIQCSNKEEQVNH
-537 KGSLYFECK
+537 SLYFECK

-571 LDNDLVDFACQT
+571 LDNDLVDLACQT

-590 NLHNRYRS
+590 NLHNWKAFNENASRT
-598 EGRIGL
+598 GKVGL

-650 RDLLLNDRA
+650 RDLLLDDKA

-667 EYVRQV
+667 KYVRQ
-673 IETHSS
+673 ILETHST

-693 FEWWLKQFK
+693 FEWWLKQFVK

>member
-37 YLVYQTETSPPLG
+37 YLVWQTGTHHPLG
-50 QDFTDSQFQEVCPLL
+50 QDFTDSQFQDVCPLL
-65 PIIDSPRS
+65 PVIDSPAGQNR
-73 RSGLHSEK
+73 LHSEK

-97 PRGHQPMCDESRRIW
+97 PRGHQPMCDKSRKIW

-121 FREIRQELKGLGYH
+121 FREIRQELKGLGHH
-135 FSSASDTEVIIHA
+135 FFSTSDTEVIIHA

-156 IHRFNGMFAFA
+156 IHRFNGMFALV

-175 VWIARDR
+175 IWLARDR

-192 TNKGTFLFGSE
+192 TNEGTFLFGSE
-203 IKSILEYLTE
+203 IKSILEYLPE

-241 KLLPPGHCL
+241 KLLPPGHYL
-250 ELDLSH
+250 ELDLS
-256 VGNSSGTP
+256 
-264 PIVSVRSA
+264 
-272 CPDTIG
+272 CG
-278 ETRESLW
+278 E
-285 NGPDLIGKKIS
+285 IA

-303 DFGREVNIP
+303 DFGQETGV
-312 ANELEDQL
+312 AENELEDQL

-326 AIQRQ
+326 AIKRQ

-377 ELSFDER
+377 ELNFDER
-384 ESAEYITNLFQ
+384 ELAKYMANLFR
-395 TEHNERVLH
+395 TEHHERVLH
-404 SGDMEAAM
+404 SGDMEAVIGD
-412 ANLIW
+412 LIW

-429 NYYAARLASKFVKVV
+429 NYYAARLASKQVKVV

-459 RYAAAIGNGV
+459 RYAAGLGNSV
-469 KSYMDNYYRY
+469 ESYTDNYYRY

-515 TLMAFRNV
+515 TLRTFRNV
-523 YPKDIQCKNQGEQI
+523 YPKDIQCDSREEQVNH
-537 KGSLYFECK
+537 SLYFECK
-546 TFLHGLLVVEDKMSM
+546 TFLHGLLVVEDKISM

-571 LDNDLVDFACQT
+571 LDNDLVDLACRT
-583 PVRYKIA
+583 PIRHKIA
-590 NLHNRYRS
+590 NLHSWKAFDANIPRT
-598 EGRIGL
+598 GKVGL

-610 KDILRKTMGRII
+610 KDILRKTMERII
-622 PKSVTQ
+622 PKSITQ
-628 AKKQGFSGPDESWFR
+628 AKKQGFSAPDESWFR
-643 GSSEKYV
+643 GSSEQYV
-650 RDLLLNDRA
+650 RDLLLDDKA
-659 RINEYLNP
+659 QINEYLNP
-667 EYVRQV
+667 EYVRQI

-679 GVENKRLLIWSLLS
+679 GIENKRLLIWSLLS
-693 FEWWLKQFK
+693 FEWWLKQFIK

>member
-13 EPLRVERLKPMVDVI
+13 RPLQVERLKPMVDAI

-37 YLVYQTETSPPLG
+37 YLVWQTGTHRSLG
-50 QDFTDSQFQEVCPLL
+50 QDFTDSQFQEISPLL
-65 PIIDSPRS
+65 PVIDSPSGQNRLRS
-73 RSGLHSEK
+73 EE
-81 WDLFFGHRR
+81 WNLFFGHRR

-97 PRGHQPMCDESRRIW
+97 PRGHQPMSDKLRKIW
-112 LIYNGEIYN
+112 LVYNGEIYN
-121 FREIRQELKGLGYH
+121 FREIRQELKELGYH
-135 FSSASDTEVIIHA
+135 FFSASDTEVIVHA
-148 YHQWGTDC
+148 YHEWGTDC
-156 IHRFNGMFAFA
+156 VHRFNGMFALA

-175 VWIARDR
+175 VWLARDR

-192 TNKGTFLFGSE
+192 TNEGTFLFGSE
-203 IKSILEYLTE
+203 IKSILEYLPE
-213 TPDVDLAAL
+213 APDVDLAAL

-241 KLLPPGHCL
+241 KLLPPGHYL
-250 ELDLSH
+250 ELDLS
-256 VGNSSGTP
+256 
-264 PIVSVRSA
+264 PIA
-272 CPDTIG
+272 LNP
-278 ETRESLW
+278 
-285 NGPDLIGKKIS
+285 NLIGRKIS

-303 DFGREVNIP
+303 DFGQETKTS

-326 AIQRQ
+326 AVERQ

-351 TAITASVF
+351 TAITTAVF
-359 GRISTFTIGF
+359 GRIATFTIGF
-369 DLSEAAAH
+369 DLSEAASH
-377 ELSFDER
+377 ELNFDER
-384 ESAEYITNLFQ
+384 ESAEYMANLFQ
-395 TEHNERVLH
+395 TTHHERVLYPD
-404 SGDMEAAM
+404 DMEAVTAK
-412 ANLIW
+412 LIW

-422 RVGQCYP
+422 RAGQCYP

-459 RYAAAIGNGV
+459 RYAAGIGNSV
-469 KSYMDNYYRY
+469 ESYTDNYYRY

-486 KEKPLLFNQEVANQ
+486 EEKPLLFNREVGDQ
-500 LRKMDIDGAIPFKNH
+500 LRKMDIDGAIPLKNH

-523 YPKDIQCKNQGEQI
+523 YPRGIRCNSREEQVNH
-537 KGSLYFECK
+537 SLYFECK

-571 LDNDLVDFACQT
+571 LDNDLVDLACQT

-590 NLHNRYRS
+590 NLHNWKAFNENSPFKGKDSS
-598 EGRIGL
+598 EP
-604 ERTDVG
+604 TDVG
-610 KDILRKTMGRII
+610 KNILRKTMARII
-622 PKSVTQ
+622 PRSITQ
-628 AKKQGFSGPDESWFR
+628 AKKQGFSAPDESWFR
-643 GSSEKYV
+643 GSSEQYI
-650 RDLLLNDRA
+650 RDLLLDDRA

-667 EYVRQV
+667 GYVRQV
-673 IETHSS
+673 IETHSA

-693 FEWWLKQFK
+693 FEWWLKQFVK

>member
-1 MCGIAGAISLNH
+1 MCGIAGAISLSH
-13 EPLRVERLKPMVDVI
+13 SPLRVERLKPMVDVI

-37 YLVYQTETSPPLG
+37 YLVWQTGTHHPLA
-50 QDFTDSQFQEVCPLL
+50 QDFTDSQFQEICPLL
-65 PIIDSPRS
+65 PTIDSPDGRN
-73 RSGLHSEK
+73 RLGSEK

-97 PRGHQPMCDESRRIW
+97 PRGHQPMCDKSRKIW

-121 FREIRQELKGLGYH
+121 FREIRQELKELGYH
-135 FSSASDTEVIIHA
+135 FSSGSDTEVVIHA
-148 YHQWGTDC
+148 YHRWGTDC

-175 VWIARDR
+175 VWLARDR

-192 TNKGTFLFGSE
+192 TDEGTFLFGSE
-203 IKSILEYLTE
+203 IKSILEYLPE
-213 TPDVDLAAL
+213 RPDVDLAAL

-250 ELDLSH
+250 ELDLSN
-256 VGNSSGTP
+256 VGNSGR
-264 PIVSVRSA
+264 VSLQN
-272 CPDTIG
+272 T
-278 ETRESLW
+278 
-285 NGPDLIGKKIS
+285 NLIGQKIS

-303 DFGREVNIP
+303 DFGQEVD
-312 ANELEDQL
+312 ASENELEDQL
-320 YDRLTQ
+320 YNRLTQ
-326 AIQRQ
+326 AVKRQ

-351 TAITASVF
+351 TAITASIF
-359 GRISTFTIGF
+359 GRIPTFTIGF
-369 DLSEAAAH
+369 DLSEAADR

-384 ESAEYITNLFQ
+384 ELAGYMANMFQ
-395 TEHNERVLH
+395 TEHHERVLH
-404 SGDMEAAM
+404 SGDMEAVM
-412 ANLIW
+412 GNLIW

-429 NYYAARLASKFVKVV
+429 NYHAARLASESVKVV

-459 RYAAAIGNGV
+459 RYAAAIGNSV
-469 KSYMDNYYRY
+469 ENYTDNYYRY

-500 LRKMDIDGAIPFKNH
+500 LRKMDVDGAIPFKNH

-523 YPKDIQCKNQGEQI
+523 YPKNIRCDSRREQVNH
-537 KGSLYFECK
+537 SLYFECK
-546 TFLHGLLVVEDKMSM
+546 TFLHGLLMVEDKISM

-571 LDNDLVDFACQT
+571 LDNDLVDLACQT

-590 NLHNRYRS
+590 NFHNWKAFDVTIRHP
-598 EGRIGL
+598 GKVGW

-610 KDILRKTMGRII
+610 KDILRKTMERII
-622 PKSVTQ
+622 PQSITQ

-650 RDLLLNDRA
+650 KDLLLDDKA

-667 EYVRQV
+667 EYVRQI
-673 IETHSS
+673 IETHNA

-693 FEWWLKQFK
+693 FEWWLKRFFK

>member
-13 EPLRVERLKPMVDVI
+13 YPLQTERLKPMVDVI

-37 YLVYQTETSPPLG
+37 YLVYQTGNNQPLG
-50 QDFTDSQFQEVCPLL
+50 QDFTDSQFQDVYPLL
-65 PIIDSPRS
+65 PVIDSPPQS

-97 PRGHQPMCDESRRIW
+97 PRGHQPMCDKSRKIW

-121 FREIRQELKGLGYH
+121 FREIRQELKALGYH

-167 LYDSRNQK
+167 LYDSRDQK
-175 VWIARDR
+175 VWLARDR

-192 TNKGTFLFGSE
+192 TDEGTFLFGSE
-203 IKSILEYLTE
+203 IKSILEYLPE
-213 TPDVDLAAL
+213 GPDVDLAAL

-241 KLLPPGHCL
+241 KLLPPGHYL
-250 ELDLSH
+250 ELDLSN
-256 VGNSSGTP
+256 VALN
-264 PIVSVRSA
+264 
-272 CPDTIG
+272 
-278 ETRESLW
+278 
-285 NGPDLIGKKIS
+285 PDLIGRKVS

-303 DFGREVNIP
+303 DFAQEIDAP
-312 ANELEDQL
+312 ANQLEDQL

-326 AIQRQ
+326 AIKRQ

-359 GRISTFTIGF
+359 GRIATFTIGF
-369 DLSEAAAH
+369 DLSGAATH
-377 ELSFDER
+377 EQSFDER
-384 ESAEYITNLFQ
+384 ESAGYMANLFQ
-395 TEHNERVLH
+395 TEHHERVLH
-404 SGDMEAAM
+404 SDDMEAAM

-429 NYYAARLASKFVKVV
+429 NYYAAHLASKSVKVV

-459 RYAAAIGNGV
+459 RYATAIGN
-469 KSYMDNYYRY
+469 SPDAYIDNYYRY

-486 KEKPLLFNQEVANQ
+486 REKPLLFNQEVINQ
-500 LRKMDIDGAIPFKNH
+500 LCSMDIDGAIPFKNH
-515 TLMAFRNV
+515 TSTAFRDV
-523 YPKDIQCKNQGEQI
+523 YPREIQCNSKEEQVNH
-537 KGSLYFECK
+537 SLYFECK
-546 TFLHGLLVVEDKMSM
+546 TFLHGLLVVEDKISM

-571 LDNDLVDFACQT
+571 LDNDLVDLACQT
-583 PVRYKIA
+583 PIRYKIA
-590 NLHNRYRS
+590 NLHNWKAFNEDTSRTDKVS
-598 EGRIGL
+598 W

-650 RDLLLNDRA
+650 RDLLLDDKA

-667 EYVRQV
+667 KYVRQ
-673 IETHSS
+673 ILETHSA

-693 FEWWLKQFK
+693 FEWWLKQFSK

>member
-37 YLVYQTETSPPLG
+37 YLVYQTGTRHPTG

-65 PIIDSPRS
+65 PVIDSP
-73 RSGLHSEK
+73 SGQNRLYSEK

-97 PRGHQPMCDESRRIW
+97 PRGHQPMCDKSRKIW

-121 FREIRQELKGLGYH
+121 FREIRQELKALGYH

-148 YHQWGTDC
+148 YHEWGTDC

-167 LYDSRNQK
+167 LYDNRSQK
-175 VWIARDR
+175 VWLARDR

-192 TNKGTFLFGSE
+192 TNEGTFLFGSE
-203 IKSILEYLTE
+203 IKSILEYLPE
-213 TPDVDLAAL
+213 RPDVDLAAL

-241 KLLPPGHCL
+241 MLLPPGHYL
-250 ELDLSH
+250 ELDLSN
-256 VGNSSGTP
+256 VTSN
-264 PIVSVRSA
+264 
-272 CPDTIG
+272 
-278 ETRESLW
+278 
-285 NGPDLIGKKIS
+285 PDLIGRKIS

-303 DFGREVNIP
+303 DFAQEIDAP
-312 ANELEDQL
+312 ATQLEDQL

-326 AIQRQ
+326 AVERQ
-331 CVSDVPVGSYLSGG
+331 CISDVPVGSYLSGG

-369 DLSEAAAH
+369 DLSEAATH
-377 ELSFDER
+377 ELNFDER
-384 ESAEYITNLFQ
+384 KSAESMANLFQ
-395 TEHNERVLH
+395 TVHRERVLH
-404 SGDMEAAM
+404 SGDMEAVM
-412 ANLIW
+412 GDLIW

-429 NYYAARLASKFVKVV
+429 NYHAAQLASKSVKVV

-459 RYAAAIGNGV
+459 RYATAIGN
-469 KSYMDNYYRY
+469 SPDAYIDNYYRY

-486 KEKPLLFNQEVANQ
+486 KEKTLLFNQEVINQ
-500 LRKMDIDGAIPFKNH
+500 LCSMDIGGAVPFKNH

-523 YPKDIQCKNQGEQI
+523 YPRGIRCDSREEQVNH
-537 KGSLYFECK
+537 SLYFECK

-571 LDNDLVDFACQT
+571 LDNDLVDLACRT
-583 PVRYKIA
+583 PVHYKIA
-590 NLHNRYRS
+590 NLHDWEAFNKNTSRA
-598 EGRIGL
+598 GKIGL

-610 KDILRKTMGRII
+610 KDILRKTMKRII
-622 PKSVTQ
+622 PKSITQ
-628 AKKQGFSGPDESWFR
+628 AEKQGFSAPDESWFR

-650 RDLLLNDRA
+650 RDLLLDDKA

-667 EYVRQV
+667 KYVRQ
-673 IETHSS
+673 ILETHSS
-679 GVENKRLLIWSLLS
+679 GAENKRLLIWSLLS
-693 FEWWLKQFK
+693 FEWWLKQFIK

>member
-1 MCGIAGAISLNH
+1 MCGIAGAISLSH
-13 EPLRVERLKPMVDVI
+13 SPLQVERLKPMVDVI

-37 YLVYQTETSPPLG
+37 YLVWQTGTHQPLA

-65 PIIDSPRS
+65 PVIDSPDGRN
-73 RSGLHSEK
+73 RLGSEK

-97 PRGHQPMCDESRRIW
+97 RHGHQPMCDKSRRIW
-112 LIYNGEIYN
+112 LVYNGEIYN
-121 FREIRQELKGLGYH
+121 FREIRQELKVRGYH
-135 FSSASDTEVIIHA
+135 FSSASDTEVIICA
-148 YHQWGTDC
+148 YHEWGTNC

-175 VWIARDR
+175 VWLARDR

-192 TNKGTFLFGSE
+192 TSEGTFLFGSE
-203 IKSILEYLTE
+203 IKSILEYLPE

-250 ELDLSH
+250 ELDLSQ
-256 VGNSSGTP
+256 VVLN
-264 PIVSVRSA
+264 
-272 CPDTIG
+272 
-278 ETRESLW
+278 
-285 NGPDLIGKKIS
+285 PDLIGRKIS
-296 KTKYWDF
+296 KTQYWDF
-303 DFGREVNIP
+303 DFGQEMNVP
-312 ANELEDQL
+312 SNELEDQL
-320 YDRLTQ
+320 YDQLTQ
-326 AIQRQ
+326 AVERQ

-351 TAITASVF
+351 TAITTSVF

-369 DLSEAAAH
+369 DLSEAANH
-377 ELSFDER
+377 ELHFDER
-384 ESAEYITNLFQ
+384 ELAEYMANLFQ
-395 TEHNERVLH
+395 TEHHENVLH
-404 SGDMEAAM
+404 PSDMEAAM
-412 ANLIW
+412 GDLIW

-429 NYYAARLASKFVKVV
+429 NYYAAQLASKFVKVV

-459 RYAAAIGNGV
+459 RYAAAIGNSAE
-469 KSYMDNYYRY
+469 SYTDNYYRY

-486 KEKPLLFNQEVANQ
+486 REKPLLFNPEVTNRLQ
-500 LRKMDIDGAIPFKNH
+500 KMDIDGTTPLENH
-515 TLMAFRNV
+515 TRREFQNV
-523 YPKDIQCKNQGEQI
+523 YPKGIRCDSREEQI
-537 KGSLYFECK
+537 NHSLYFECK
-546 TFLHGLLVVEDKMSM
+546 TFLHGLLVVEDKISM

-571 LDNDLVDFACQT
+571 LDNDLVDLACQT
-583 PVRYKIA
+583 PICYKIA
-590 NLHNRYRS
+590 DLHNWKVFDEKISRTGKVS
-598 EGRIGL
+598 L
-604 ERTDVG
+604 ERTEAG

-628 AKKQGFSGPDESWFR
+628 AKKQGFSAPDESWFR
-643 GSSEKYV
+643 GASEKYV
-650 RDLLLNDRA
+650 RDLLLDDNA

-667 EYVRQV
+667 EYVQQT
-673 IETHSS
+673 IETHRS
-679 GVENKRLLIWSLLS
+679 GAENKRLLIWSLLS
-693 FEWWLKQFK
+693 FEWWLKQFVK

>member
-13 EPLRVERLKPMVDVI
+13 RPLQVERLKPMVDVI

-37 YLVYQTETSPPLG
+37 YLVYQTGAHHPFG
-50 QDFTDSQFQEVCPLL
+50 QDFTDSQFQEVCPSL
-65 PIIDSPRS
+65 PVIDSAVEQNR
-73 RSGLHSEK
+73 LHSEK

-97 PRGHQPMCDESRRIW
+97 PRGHQPMCDKSRKIW

-135 FSSASDTEVIIHA
+135 FFSSSDTEVIIHA
-148 YHQWGTDC
+148 YHQWGADC

-167 LYDSRNQK
+167 LYDSLNQK
-175 VWIARDR
+175 VWLARDR

-192 TNKGTFLFGSE
+192 TDEGTFLFGSE
-203 IKSILEYLTE
+203 IKSILEYL
-213 TPDVDLAAL
+213 PDRPNVDLAAL

-227 FQNIFSDRTLFSGI
+227 FQNIFTDRTLFSRI

-256 VGNSSGTP
+256 TALP
-264 PIVSVRSA
+264 
-272 CPDTIG
+272 
-278 ETRESLW
+278 
-285 NGPDLIGKKIS
+285 PDLIERKIS

-303 DFGREVNIP
+303 DFGQETDVP
-312 ANELEDQL
+312 ANQLEDQL
-320 YDRLTQ
+320 YDLL
-326 AIQRQ
+326 IQTVKRQ

-351 TAITASVF
+351 TAITAAVF
-359 GRISTFTIGF
+359 GQIATFTIGF
-369 DLSEAAAH
+369 DLSEAAIH

-384 ESAEYITNLFQ
+384 ELAEYMANLFQ
-395 TEHNERVLH
+395 TAHHEQVLH

-412 ANLIW
+412 GDLIW

-429 NYYAARLASKFVKVV
+429 NYYAAQLASKQVKVV

-459 RYAAAIGNGV
+459 RYATGLGNSV
-469 KSYMDNYYRY
+469 ESYTNNYYRY

-486 KEKPLLFNQEVANQ
+486 KEKPLLFNQEITNQ
-500 LRKMDIDGAIPFKNH
+500 LHKMDIDRGPPFKNH
-515 TLMAFRNV
+515 TLTVFRNV
-523 YPKDIQCKNQGEQI
+523 YPKDIRCDSREEQVNH
-537 KGSLYFECK
+537 SLYFECK
-546 TFLHGLLVVEDKMSM
+546 TFLHGLLVVEDKISM

-571 LDNDLVDFACQT
+571 LDNDLVDLACQT

-590 NLHNRYRS
+590 NLHNWKAFNENTPRP
-598 EGRIGL
+598 GKIGL

-622 PKSVTQ
+622 PKSITQ

-643 GSSEKYV
+643 GSSEKYM
-650 RDLLLNDRA
+650 RDLLLSDKA

-679 GVENKRLLIWSLLS
+679 GAENKRLLIWSLLS
-693 FEWWLKQFK
+693 FEWWLKQFLK

>member
-1 MCGIAGAISLNH
+1 M
-13 EPLRVERLKPMVDVI
+13 
-28 AHRGPDDAG
+28 
-37 YLVYQTETSPPLG
+37 
-50 QDFTDSQFQEVCPLL
+50 
-65 PIIDSPRS
+65 
-73 RSGLHSEK
+73 
-81 WDLFFGHRR
+81 
-90 LSIIDLS
+90 SIIDLS
-97 PRGHQPMCDESRRIW
+97 PRGHQPMCDRSRQIW

-135 FSSASDTEVIIHA
+135 FSSASDTEVIIYA

-175 VWIARDR
+175 VWLARDR

-192 TNKGTFLFGSE
+192 TDEGTFLFGSE
-203 IKSILEYLTE
+203 IKSILEYLPE
-213 TPDVDLAAL
+213 RPDVDLAAL

-241 KLLPPGHCL
+241 TLLPPGHYL
-250 ELDLSH
+250 ELDLSN
-256 VGNSSGTP
+256 VALN
-264 PIVSVRSA
+264 
-272 CPDTIG
+272 
-278 ETRESLW
+278 
-285 NGPDLIGKKIS
+285 PDLIGRKIS

-303 DFGREVNIP
+303 DFMQKTNVP
-312 ANELEDQL
+312 ANQLEDQL

-326 AIQRQ
+326 AVKRQ

-359 GRISTFTIGF
+359 GHISTFTIGF

-384 ESAEYITNLFQ
+384 ELAGYMANLFQ
-395 TEHNERVLH
+395 TEHHERVLH
-404 SGDMEAAM
+404 SGDMEAIM
-412 ANLIW
+412 GNLIW

-429 NYYAARLASKFVKVV
+429 NYYAARLASKQVKVV

-459 RYAAAIGNGV
+459 RYAAAIGN
-469 KSYMDNYYRY
+469 SPDAYIDNYYRY

-486 KEKPLLFNQEVANQ
+486 REKSLLFNQEVVNQ
-500 LRKMDIDGAIPFKNH
+500 LRKMDIDGATPFNNH
-515 TLMAFRNV
+515 TLTAFRNV
-523 YPKDIQCKNQGEQI
+523 YPKDIRCDSREEQVNH
-537 KGSLYFECK
+537 SLYFECK

-571 LDNDLVDFACQT
+571 LDNDLVDLACQT

-590 NLHNRYRS
+590 NLHEWNAFNEDTSRT
-598 EGRIGL
+598 GKVGL
-604 ERTDVG
+604 ERTAAG

-622 PKSVTQ
+622 PQSVTQ

-650 RDLLLNDRA
+650 RDLLLDDKA

-673 IETHSS
+673 IETHST

-693 FEWWLKQFK
+693 FEWWLRQFIT

>member
-1 MCGIAGAISLNH
+1 MCGIVGAISLNH
-13 EPLRVERLKPMVDVI
+13 QPLQVERLKPMVDVI

-37 YLVYQTETSPPLG
+37 YLVWQTGTHHALG
-50 QDFTDSQFQEVCPLL
+50 QDFTDSQFQDISPLL
-65 PIIDSPRS
+65 PVIDSP
-73 RSGLHSEK
+73 SGQNRLHSEK

-97 PRGHQPMCDESRRIW
+97 PRGHQPMCDKSRKIW

-135 FSSASDTEVIIHA
+135 FFSTSDTEVIIHA
-148 YHQWGTDC
+148 YHEWGTDC

-175 VWIARDR
+175 VWLARDR

-192 TNKGTFLFGSE
+192 TNEGTFLFGSE
-203 IKSILEYLTE
+203 IKSILEYLPE
-213 TPDVDLAAL
+213 RPDVDLAAL

-250 ELDLSH
+250 ELD
-256 VGNSSGTP
+256 VP
-264 PIVSVRSA
+264 R
-272 CPDTIG
+272 G
-278 ETRESLW
+278 E
-285 NGPDLIGKKIS
+285 IA

-303 DFGREVNIP
+303 DFRQETNVP
-312 ANELEDQL
+312 ESELEDQL

-326 AIQRQ
+326 AIKRQ

-369 DLSEAAAH
+369 DLSEATAH

-384 ESAEYITNLFQ
+384 ELAEYMANLFQ
-395 TEHNERVLH
+395 TAHHERVLH
-404 SGDMEAAM
+404 SGDMEAVM
-412 ANLIW
+412 ENLIW

-429 NYYAARLASKFVKVV
+429 NYYAARLASKSVKVV

-459 RYAAAIGNGV
+459 RYATAIGN
-469 KSYMDNYYRY
+469 SPDAYMDNYYRY

-486 KEKPLLFNQEVANQ
+486 KEKPLLFNQGVAKQ
-500 LRKMDIDGAIPFKNH
+500 LREMDIDGAIPFKNH
-515 TLMAFRNV
+515 TLRTFRNV
-523 YPKDIQCKNQGEQI
+523 YPREIQCSSKEEQVNH
-537 KGSLYFECK
+537 SLYFECK

-571 LDNDLVDFACQT
+571 LDNDLVDLACQT
-583 PVRYKIA
+583 PVRHKIA
-590 NLHNRYRS
+590 NLHKWKTFDANNRRT
-598 EGRIGL
+598 GKINL

-622 PKSVTQ
+622 PQSITQ
-628 AKKQGFSGPDESWFR
+628 AKKQGFSAPDESWFR

-650 RDLLLNDRA
+650 RDLLLDNGA

-667 EYVRQV
+667 KYVRQV
-673 IETHSS
+673 IETHNS

-693 FEWWLKQFK
+693 FEWWLKQFVK